1 MPCELA
7 PKALLAPPAYGVQM
21 GAQGPSSITTRRRS
35 QCSSPPGE
43 DSPPCLADEVT
54 IELLDDSRTRMS
66 GLAGVPGTARP
77 CHHSLTDVSVLG
89 GRANIDSTLELA
101 MKTSN
106 EIQSFHDDQLQ
117 PERSNSVASIVRFSS
132 AEEGSVRGVGSQQL
146 GRKRSI
152 SLTSIAR
159 SASGE
164 EGSFSMA
171 PSHRASNSSSRQP
184 SRLWV
189 EKGSFW
195 TSLELTDQS
204 TTLGNSSQH
213 RIHQLKVRRLHRT
226 CVRGARR
233 STPVHHAY

>member
-1 MPCELA
+1 MRA
-7 PKALLAPPAYGVQM
+7 RSTRTRGAYGSARVVIQC
-21 GAQGPSSITTRRRS
+21 SS

-66 GLAGVPGTARP
+66 GLAGTTWL

-171 PSHRASNSSSRQP
+171 PSHRASNSSIRQP

-226 CVRGARR
+226 CVRGAHR